1 MIGALHQVPC
11 VNELP
16 IDVGVCMQVT
26 YPLDLVRTRL
36 AYGMES
42 SNNSR
47 AESHSQASSSGK
59 IIQVFAPV

>member
-1 MIGALHQVPC
+1 
-11 VNELP
+11 
-16 IDVGVCMQVT
+16 MQVT

-42 SNNSR
+42 SDNSR

-59 IIQVFAPV
+59 SLLLYRNEIIK

>member
-1 MIGALHQVPC
+1 M
-11 VNELP
+11 NELP
-16 IDVGVCMQVT
+16 KDVGACMQVT

-47 AESHSQASSSGK
+47 TVERHSQASSSGK
-59 IIQVFAPV
+59 SI